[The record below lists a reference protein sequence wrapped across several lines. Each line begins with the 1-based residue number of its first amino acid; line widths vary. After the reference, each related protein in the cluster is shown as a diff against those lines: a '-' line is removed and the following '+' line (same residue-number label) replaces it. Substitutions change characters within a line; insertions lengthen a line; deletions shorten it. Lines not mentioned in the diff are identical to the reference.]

1 MFLRTFKE
9 KLMSLFKK
17 LRDLVRRNRNK
28 AYEDLVDELVDD
40 GFFSEEPNKEEV
52 APKKE
57 TVKKE
62 EPKSGNDPVKS
73 NPNGQVTT
81 FLWKPEADHS
91 PLPVVV
97 VGCDEIRAADLNMEI
112 LGKSGKALKI
122 EIRNTGRAN
131 KLGHMKYAR
140 VHFRPQRSV
149 EQLQRSAP
157 IAVRFYHTFTG
168 KKVYVKVRGKDRI
181 RINNTDRRKD
191 LK

>member
-1 MFLRTFKE
+1 MFLRKFKE

-17 LRDLVRRNRNK
+17 LRDLFSSKQEQEVEE
-28 AYEDLVDELVDD
+28 EDVSPM
-40 GFFSEEPNKEEV
+40 FIYEEPKREEV

-57 TVKKE
+57 AVKKE
-62 EPKSGNDPVKS
+62 ETKSGDDPAKS

-97 VGCDEIRAADLNMEI
+97 VGCDEIRAADLKMEI

-149 EQLQRSAP
+149 ERLQRSAP